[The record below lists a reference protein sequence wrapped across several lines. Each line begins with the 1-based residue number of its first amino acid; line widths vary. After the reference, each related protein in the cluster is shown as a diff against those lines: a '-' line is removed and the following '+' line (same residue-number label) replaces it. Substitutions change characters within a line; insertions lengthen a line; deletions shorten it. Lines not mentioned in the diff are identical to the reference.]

1 MTENDLWRYKEA
13 KKNLALARERLQEF
27 LCTAYEPGGPN
38 LTGVHGGSDTDQ
50 AGFVAQR
57 HAALESNLSHA
68 KEYCAQIGLKM
79 DSIAAILDDDEQ
91 EFFLSRYILCLTWD
105 ATKVKMHS
113 SKDRLVRIKRGILQ
127 KIRDL

>member
-1 MTENDLWRYKEA
+1 MTEKDLWRYKEA

-27 LCTAYEPGGPN
+27 MLTAYEPSSPN

-57 HAALESNLSHA
+57 RTALESDLNVA
-68 KEYCAQIGLKM
+68 KEYYAQIGIKM
-79 DSIAAILDDDEQ
+79 DGIAAILDDDEQ
-91 EFFLSRYILCLTWD
+91 EFFLSRYLLCLTWEQ
-105 ATKVKMHS
+105 TKAKMHS
-113 SKDRLVRIKRGILQ
+113 SKDRLVRIKYSLLQ

>member
-1 MTENDLWRYKEA
+1 MTEKDLWRYKEA

-27 LCTAYEPGGPN
+27 MLTAYEPSSPN
-38 LTGVHGGSDTDQ
+38 LTGVHGGADTDQ

-57 HAALESNLSHA
+57 RTALESDLNVA
-68 KEYCAQIGLKM
+68 KEYYAQIGIKM
-79 DSIAAILDDDEQ
+79 DGIAAILDDDEQ